1 MFHLRGEGVII
12 YKNNSGK
19 GVLSMNETSSVT
31 ICYSHR
37 IMMKEIMELYTLA
50 KRFNGMVTFYHNHHS
65 VSGLH
70 ITKLVTFF
78 LTIKKG
84 SKLLVVVDGQRN
96 HLFLNKIKSIFEN
109 NHSLNHVSKSISFQ
123 HPLQLK

>member
-1 MFHLRGEGVII
+1 
-12 YKNNSGK
+12 
-19 GVLSMNETSSVT
+19 MNETSSVT
-31 ICYSHR
+31 ICYTQR

-50 KRFNGMVTFYHNHHS
+50 KKFNGMVTFYHNHHS
-65 VSGLH
+65 VSGLN

-84 SKLLVVVDGQRN
+84 SKLLVVVDGQKN
-96 HLFLNKIKSIFEN
+96 HLFLNKIKSIFKN
-109 NHSLNHVSKSISFQ
+109 DHSLNHVSKSISFQ